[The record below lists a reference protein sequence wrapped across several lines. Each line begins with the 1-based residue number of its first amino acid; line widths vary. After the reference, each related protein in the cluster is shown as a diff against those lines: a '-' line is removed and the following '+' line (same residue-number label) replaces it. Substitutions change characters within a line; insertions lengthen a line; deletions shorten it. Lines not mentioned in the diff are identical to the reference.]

1 MRTFLAFLCLG
12 LVFALPA
19 AAVDLVTN
27 GVVDIIEGITL
38 TQTTSLNFGV
48 IVLNNGVL
56 VISAADGTYTDASNL
71 VYDNTNI
78 SQAILQVD
86 SNTGVDITVNCAA
99 GAMPAGLL
107 LGAFTADWAD
117 AGAEGAVPQARTMA
131 ANTEALEIG
140 ASLTVDRTTAVP
152 TGGTPASLPYTISV
166 TFQ

>member
-56 VISAADGTYTDASNL
+56 VVSAADGTYTDASNL

-86 SNTGVDITVNCAA
+86 SNSGVDITVNCTA

-107 LGAFTADWAD
+107 LGSFTADWAD
-117 AGAEGAVPQARTMA
+117 AGAEGVHDAFPEAVATVGGEDSQAKDGTVGGDQRQEDPQR
-131 ANTEALEIG
+131 LE
-140 ASLTVDRTTAVP
+140 
-152 TGGTPASLPYTISV
+152 
-166 TFQ
+166 